1 MERPI
6 KVKNSKKVMQA
17 KFGVSTHLDED
28 IMFDEE
34 EGSEGWIPKH
44 LVGVRAAMLK
54 VLRNTT
60 EEKLDSVEGEAEI
73 LEELRL
79 VINEHLERY
88 EKTTAAP
95 IEEVYFTELIVQ

>member
-1 MERPI
+1 
-6 KVKNSKKVMQA
+6 
-17 KFGVSTHLDED
+17 
-28 IMFDEE
+28 
-34 EGSEGWIPKH
+34 
-44 LVGVRAAMLK
+44 MLK